1 MAILFPGE
9 LKYTIKMLRHD
20 KKMYSGVADCFN
32 LGLLI
37 LSETHNVLRRL
48 FPQVYF
54 SCTEQETAR

>member
-37 LSETHNVLRRL
+37 L
-48 FPQVYF
+48 Q
-54 SCTEQETAR
+54 